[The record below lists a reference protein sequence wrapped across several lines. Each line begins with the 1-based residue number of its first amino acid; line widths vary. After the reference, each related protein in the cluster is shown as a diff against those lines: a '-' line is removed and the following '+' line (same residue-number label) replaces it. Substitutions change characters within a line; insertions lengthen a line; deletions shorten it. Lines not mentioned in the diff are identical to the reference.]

1 LLTLEDIT
9 AGYGGLEVLHGLSL
23 RVEHGEV
30 VALIGANG
38 AGKTTTLR
46 TIMGIVR
53 PSSGRVL
60 VDDADVTGAR
70 PHRMVRNGVVMVAE
84 DRELFGDLSVR
95 ENLVM
100 GAYTR
105 TRDEVAATLDE
116 VHALFPVLADRA
128 EQHAETLSGG
138 EQQML
143 AIGRALMARP
153 RLLLLDEPSL
163 GLAPQLVETV
173 FDVVTAVRDRGITVL
188 IVEQNASRTLRL
200 VDRAYVIESG
210 EIVLDGAGEELLDDQ
225 RVRSAYLGV

>member
-9 AGYGGLEVLHGLSL
+9 AGYGGVEVLHGLSL

-210 EIVLDGAGEELLDDQ
+210 EIVLDGAGEELLDDP

>member
-1 LLTLEDIT
+1 
-9 AGYGGLEVLHGLSL
+9 
-23 RVEHGEV
+23 
-30 VALIGANG
+30 
-38 AGKTTTLR
+38 
-46 TIMGIVR
+46 
-53 PSSGRVL
+53 
-60 VDDADVTGAR
+60 
-70 PHRMVRNGVVMVAE
+70 MVRSGVVMVAE

-105 TRDEVAATLDE
+105 PRDEVATTLDE
-116 VHALFPVLADRA
+116 VHGLFPVLADRA

-173 FDVVTAVRDRGITVL
+173 FNVVVAVRDRGITVL

>member
-1 LLTLEDIT
+1 MLTLEDIT
-9 AGYGGLEVLHGLSL
+9 AGYGGVEVLHGLSL

-60 VDDADVTGAR
+60 VDDAEVTGAR

-210 EIVLDGAGEELLDDQ
+210 EIVLDGAGEELLDDP

>member
-9 AGYGGLEVLHGLSL
+9 AGYGGVEVLHGLSL

>member
-1 LLTLEDIT
+1 MLTLEDIT
-9 AGYGGLEVLHGLSL
+9 AGYGGVEVLHGLSL

>member
-9 AGYGGLEVLHGLSL
+9 AGYGGVEVLHGLSL

-60 VDDADVTGAR
+60 VDDAEVTGAR

>member
-1 LLTLEDIT
+1 
-9 AGYGGLEVLHGLSL
+9 
-23 RVEHGEV
+23 
-30 VALIGANG
+30 
-38 AGKTTTLR
+38 
-46 TIMGIVR
+46 
-53 PSSGRVL
+53 
-60 VDDADVTGAR
+60 
-70 PHRMVRNGVVMVAE
+70 MVRSGVVMVAE

-105 TRDEVAATLDE
+105 PRDDVATTLDE
-116 VHALFPVLADRA
+116 VHELFPVLADRA

-173 FDVVTAVRDRGITVL
+173 FNVVAAVRDRGITVL
-188 IVEQNASRTLRL
+188 LVEQNASRTLRL
-200 VDRAYVIESG
+200 ADRAYVIESG

>member
-1 LLTLEDIT
+1 LLTLEAII

-23 RVEHGEV
+23 RVERGEV

-46 TIMGIVR
+46 TIMGIVPPR
-53 PSSGRVL
+53 SGRVL

-84 DRELFGDLSVR
+84 DRELFGALSVR
-95 ENLVM
+95 ENLAM

-105 TRDEVAATLDE
+105 ARGEVAATLDE
-116 VHALFPVLADRA
+116 VHELFPVLANRA